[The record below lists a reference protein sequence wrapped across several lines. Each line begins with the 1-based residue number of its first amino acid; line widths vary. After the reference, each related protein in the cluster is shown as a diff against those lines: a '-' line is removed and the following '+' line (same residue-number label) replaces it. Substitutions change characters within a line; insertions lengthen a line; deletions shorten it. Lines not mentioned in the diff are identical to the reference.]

1 MILRRVET
9 AIQNVLEIVDLG
21 MKRNSQ
27 ILALAAALST
37 SAIQMQAQ
45 EPILIVPGQFYFA
58 QQAPAP
64 PSPPNPPG
72 PPPAIAPLG
81 ETIRLMTLSGS
92 YLGVGV
98 RDINEERKTA
108 LKLKEERGAEITSV
122 EDDSPAAKAGLKTG
136 DVVIEYSGQR
146 VDSMEQ
152 FIRMVRETPAGR
164 EVKIVVVRN
173 GSNTTI
179 AARPENVSNR
189 MEKTLGRL
197 REMAP
202 QMRGWTVENMPRPA
216 MNWQSTTLGIEAEG
230 LNEQLCAFFGVKQ
243 GVLVRSVSSGS
254 LAEKSGIKA
263 GDIITKVED
272 VEVKTPREITTQ
284 LRSARAKSKT
294 VALSVTRDKK
304 EQGMKVTFPEEQQA
318 FPEARP
324 LPRVRSVQ
332 NKQLEL

>member
-1 MILRRVET
+1 M
-9 AIQNVLEIVDLG
+9 
-21 MKRNSQ
+21 
-27 ILALAAALST
+27 
-37 SAIQMQAQ
+37 
-45 EPILIVPGQFYFA
+45 
-58 QQAPAP
+58 
-64 PSPPNPPG
+64 
-72 PPPAIAPLG
+72 APLG

-136 DVVIEYSGQR
+136 DVVIEYAGQR

-202 QMRGWTVENMPRPA
+202 QMRGWAVETMPRPA
-216 MNWQSTTLGIEAEG
+216 MNWQSMTLGIEAEG

-243 GVLVRSVSSGS
+243 GVLVRSVNSGS

-272 VEVKTPREITTQ
+272 VEVKTPREVTTQ
-284 LRSARAKSKT
+284 LRSARAKSKS

-304 EQGMKVTFPEEQQA
+304 EQAMKVSFPDEQEA